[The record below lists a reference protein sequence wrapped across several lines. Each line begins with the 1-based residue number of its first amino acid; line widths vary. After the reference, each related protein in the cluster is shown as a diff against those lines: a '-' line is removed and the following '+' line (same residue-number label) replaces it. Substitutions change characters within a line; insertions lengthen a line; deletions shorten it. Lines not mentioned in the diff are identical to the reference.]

1 MSFSVGQEFASKS
14 VKVNRALLV
23 QYADASGDQ
32 NPIHQNEEFA
42 KSVGLPDVIAHGM
55 FTMGVAATYLSEIA
69 GSAAVIEF
77 SAKFIK
83 PVVVP
88 AGVDVAIDI
97 YGKVTD
103 VIDGIVKVELTV
115 MCNEVKVLGN
125 AKGAIKW
132 PKS

>member
-1 MSFSVGQEFASKS
+1 MSFTVGQEFAPKS

-69 GSAAVIEF
+69 GSDMQRLI
-77 SAKFIK
+77 SI
-83 PVVVP
+83 
-88 AGVDVAIDI
+88 
-97 YGKVTD
+97 
-103 VIDGIVKVELTV
+103 
-115 MCNEVKVLGN
+115 
-125 AKGAIKW
+125 
-132 PKS
+132 

>member
-1 MSFSVGQEFASKS
+1 MTYSVGQELEVKS
-14 VKVNRALLV
+14 FKVNRELLV

-32 NPIHQNEEFA
+32 NPIHQDEAFA

-55 FTMGVAATYLSEIA
+55 FTMGLAGKYLSDLA
-69 GSAAVIEF
+69 GSEAVTEF

-88 AGVDVAIDI
+88 AGVDVSLEIS
-97 YGKVTD
+97 GKVSEVT
-103 VIDGIVKVELTV
+103 DGIAKIELTV
-115 MCNEVKVLGN
+115 MCGGVKVLGN

-132 PKS
+132 QKN

>member
-1 MSFSVGQEFASKS
+1 MTYTAGQELPTKNF
-14 VKVNRALLV
+14 VVNRALLV

-32 NPIHQNEEFA
+32 NPIHQDEAFA

-55 FTMGVAATYLSEIA
+55 FTMGLAGKYLSDLA
-69 GSAAVIEF
+69 GSEAVTEF

-88 AGVDVAIDI
+88 AGVDVSLEIS
-97 YGKVTD
+97 GKVSE
-103 VIDGIVKVELTV
+103 VIDGIAKIELTV
-115 MCNEVKVLGN
+115 MCGDVKVLGN

-132 PKS
+132 QKN

>member
-1 MSFSVGQEFASKS
+1 MSFTVGQEFAPKS

-69 GSAAVIEF
+69 GSDAVTEF

-97 YGKVTD
+97 SGKITEITGD
-103 VIDGIVKVELTV
+103 IAKVELTV

-132 PKS
+132 QRN